1 MANNFNQNRMNQIGT
16 YLKEKFGKK
25 IIKLSLEG
33 GFTCPNR
40 DGTKGTGGCIFCA
53 DNGTGHFAGTIS
65 QQIRLLSDKWPDAD
79 YIAYFQNH
87 TNTYAPAGV
96 LREKYYSALEH
107 EGVVG
112 LAVATRP
119 DCISDEAL
127 DLLKEINEKTFLWV
141 ELGLQTMHDKTAEFI
156 NRCYP
161 LSVFEETFERLDK
174 AGIRTVVHLIFGIPG
189 ETRDDMLDS
198 VRYVASLHPFGIKF
212 HMLNVVK
219 NSRLAETDPGYIP
232 FNSIEEY
239 ADLVISALE
248 LVPDDI
254 TIHRLSADAP
264 RPILIAP
271 EWSYRKR
278 TILNTIHNEM
288 RRRDTWQGKFAQTK
302 SADR

>member
-1 MANNFNQNRMNQIGT
+1 
-16 YLKEKFGKK
+16 
-25 IIKLSLEG
+25 
-33 GFTCPNR
+33 
-40 DGTKGTGGCIFCA
+40 
-53 DNGTGHFAGTIS
+53 
-65 QQIRLLSDKWPDAD
+65 
-79 YIAYFQNH
+79 
-87 TNTYAPAGV
+87 
-96 LREKYYSALEH
+96 
-107 EGVVG
+107 
-112 LAVATRP
+112 
-119 DCISDEAL
+119 
-127 DLLKEINEKTFLWV
+127 
-141 ELGLQTMHDKTAEFI
+141 
-156 NRCYP
+156 
-161 LSVFEETFERLDK
+161 
-174 AGIRTVVHLIFGIPG
+174 
-189 ETRDDMLDS
+189 MLDS

-288 RRRDTWQGKFAQTK
+288 RKRDTWQGKFAQTK

>member
-16 YLKEKFGKK
+16 YLKNRFGKK
-25 IIKLSLEG
+25 VIKLSLEG

-53 DNGTGHFAGTIS
+53 DNGTGHFAGTIN
-65 QQIRLLSDKWPDAD
+65 QQISLLKDKWPDAQ

-87 TNTYAPAGV
+87 TNTYAPVDV
-96 LREKYYSALEH
+96 LRQKYEDALSH
-107 EGVVG
+107 DGVVG

-119 DCISDEAL
+119 DCISDDTLE
-127 DLLKEINEKTFLWV
+127 LLKELNEKTFLWV
-141 ELGLQTMHDKTAEFI
+141 ELGLQTMHDDTARFI

-161 LSVFEETFERLDK
+161 LSVFEETFNRLKD

-189 ETRDDMLDS
+189 ETKEQMLES
-198 VRYVASLHPFGIKF
+198 VKYVSSLHPFGIKF

-219 NSRLAETDPGYIP
+219 NSRLAEQMPDYVP
-232 FNSIEEY
+232 FESIDEY

-271 EWSYRKR
+271 EWSYKKR
-278 TILNTIHNEM
+278 TILNTIHNQM
-288 RRRDTWQGKFAQTK
+288 RVRDTWQGRL
-302 SADR
+302 SE